1 MKFLYFTDTHIRGS
15 NPKNRLDN
23 FQDTLEKKFEEVVE
37 ISQREEVDYV
47 LHGGDLFDRPDTSV
61 SIINRFARV
70 LKKIEVPIYI
80 ISGNHDIYG
89 HNPDTINRTMLGLLD
104 TIDIL
109 NIIDNE
115 IVILEKNGVR
125 VQLSGQPYI
134 FNIDGPDKLKYYSPR
149 EIDPS
154 VDFSIHMVHG
164 MLLEKIFFE
173 GVDYT
178 LIDNIVDTK
187 ADVILS
193 GHYHSGYNTLNING
207 KYFINPGSLVRITNS
222 LSEMKRRPKVVIIEV
237 SKEEINFKEIYLK
250 TALNGEEVLDREAI
264 EKFVFKSERIYE
276 FKQMIDEA
284 IDFEKMDINEVLM
297 EVSISEG
304 VPEEV
309 RKEALKRIANIQMR
323 GMEGD

>member
-1 MKFLYFTDTHIRGS
+1 
-15 NPKNRLDN
+15 
-23 FQDTLEKKFEEVVE
+23 
-37 ISQREEVDYV
+37 
-47 LHGGDLFDRPDTSV
+47 
-61 SIINRFARV
+61 
-70 LKKIEVPIYI
+70 
-80 ISGNHDIYG
+80 
-89 HNPDTINRTMLGLLD
+89 
-104 TIDIL
+104 
-109 NIIDNE
+109 
-115 IVILEKNGVR
+115 
-125 VQLSGQPYI
+125 
-134 FNIDGPDKLKYYSPR
+134 
-149 EIDPS
+149 
-154 VDFSIHMVHG
+154 MVHG
-164 MLLEKIFFE
+164 MLLEKMFFE

-187 ADVILS
+187 ADIVLS

-237 SKEEINFKEIYLK
+237 SKKEINLKEVYLK

-276 FKQMIDEA
+276 FKQMIDET

-304 VPEEV
+304 VPEEI

-323 GMEGD
+323 DMEGD

>member
-70 LKKIEVPIYI
+70 LKKIEVPTYI

-109 NIIDNE
+109 NVIDNE
-115 IVILEKNGVR
+115 IVILEKDGVR

-149 EIDPS
+149 EIDTS
-154 VDFSIHMVHG
+154 VDYSIHMVHG
-164 MLLEKIFFE
+164 MLLEKMFFE

-187 ADVILS
+187 ADIILS

-237 SKEEINFKEIYLK
+237 SKKEINLKEVYLK

-276 FKQMIDEA
+276 FKQMIDET

-304 VPEEV
+304 VPEEI

-323 GMEGD
+323 DMEGD

>member
-1 MKFLYFTDTHIRGS
+1 MT
-15 NPKNRLDN
+15 
-23 FQDTLEKKFEEVVE
+23 EKRESLCEVF
-37 ISQREEVDYV
+37 R
-47 LHGGDLFDRPDTSV
+47 
-61 SIINRFARV
+61 
-70 LKKIEVPIYI
+70 K
-80 ISGNHDIYG
+80 
-89 HNPDTINRTMLGLLD
+89 
-104 TIDIL
+104 
-109 NIIDNE
+109 E
-115 IVILEKNGVR
+115 IVILEKDGVR

-149 EIDPS
+149 EIDTS
-154 VDFSIHMVHG
+154 VDYSIHMVHG
-164 MLLEKIFFE
+164 MLLEKMFFE

-187 ADVILS
+187 ADIILS

-237 SKEEINFKEIYLK
+237 SKKEINLKEVYLK

-276 FKQMIDEA
+276 FKQMIDET

-304 VPEEV
+304 VPEEI

-323 GMEGD
+323 DMEGD